1 MKTKYIETT
10 NYIIDK
16 FLMKDEGKINK
27 YLSYI
32 DIINPLKNKSSSKLY
47 MFSLNEN
54 IEEYLSSNYIL
65 LLQNLNNNF
74 IKNIFFEELNL
85 VNSSSNYLF
94 IEFLIGFIYYIDKR
108 NKFIENNIE
117 ITNEQ
122 KYDLL
127 NDKYIKDYIFVI
139 FEIIFNIKNNE
150 ISNYYITDGNILI
163 KIKYF
168 FKNNIFLLNE
178 KSFLDEPNVKLLL
191 LNLCFVSSVNLLL

>member
-10 NYIIDK
+10 NYIFDK
-16 FLMKDEGKINK
+16 FLLKDEEKINK

-150 ISNYYITDGNILI
+150 ISNYYITNGNILI
-163 KIKYF
+163 KKKIFSKIIYF
-168 FKNNIFLLNE
+168 Y
-178 KSFLDEPNVKLLL
+178 
-191 LNLCFVSSVNLLL
+191 